1 MKMCKGSSLYYVSK
15 VNGWVGSEKLQFLL
29 TFSTICANSGW
40 VGGWVLNSP
49 EMCWRN
55 IGMVPKPISAL
66 LCIIRKSSI
75 WIWFGWFNS
84 PKKLWILMRKLVF
97 ECIIS
102 QSDLVEF
109 WKMSSKRDSQWHLS
123 TYFVSITYF
132 VLVTQLY
139 TSELYISIQSLWR
152 ISTNK
157 IFFCNVFAGLTY
169 I

>member
-102 QSDLVEF
+102 QSDLVEI
-109 WKMSSKRDSQWHLS
+109 WKLPPKRDLKWHLS
-123 TYFVSITYF
+123 TLLCFY
-132 VLVTQLY
+132 
-139 TSELYISIQSLWR
+139 YIFC
-152 ISTNK
+152 ISNTTIYKWTIYLNTISMAHK
-157 IFFCNVFAGLTY
+157 YKQDFFQ
-169 I
+169 